1 MIMELSLF
9 GEKLS
14 SKSGIRELMDDLSK
28 ALSGGTKQFMLGGGN
43 PAHIPKIARL
53 WERRM
58 REILNR
64 REAFEAMLMDYGSH
78 RGQAV
83 FLEALAGLLNREYG
97 WDLTSKNIAVTNG
110 SQNAFFLLFNML
122 SGIYRDGKRRRILF
136 PLTPEYIGYADQSLD
151 AENFTACR
159 PDIEEMEDHV
169 SKYHI
174 DFSRLRLDDD
184 IAGICVSRPTNP
196 TGNVL
201 TDTEIHRLADMARER
216 EIPLLIDNA
225 YGSPFPNIIFEAI
238 HPVWN
243 ENIILVMSLSKLGLP
258 AVRTGIVIAR
268 EEVVS
273 AISAMNAVVSLSSG
287 SIGQAVTFSM
297 VWRKPG
303 PTGMSV
309 SA

>member
-1 MIMELSLF
+1 M
-9 GEKLS
+9 
-14 SKSGIRELMDDLSK
+14 
-28 ALSGGTKQFMLGGGN
+28 
-43 PAHIPKIARL
+43 
-53 WERRM
+53 
-58 REILNR
+58 
-64 REAFEAMLMDYGSH
+64 
-78 RGQAV
+78 
-83 FLEALAGLLNREYG
+83 
-97 WDLTSKNIAVTNG
+97 
-110 SQNAFFLLFNML
+110 
-122 SGIYRDGKRRRILF
+122 
-136 PLTPEYIGYADQSLD
+136 
-151 AENFTACR
+151 
-159 PDIEEMEDHV
+159 
-169 SKYHI
+169 
-174 DFSRLRLDDD
+174 
-184 IAGICVSRPTNP
+184 
-196 TGNVL
+196 L

-268 EEVVS
+268 EEVIS

-303 PTGMSV
+303 ATGMSV